1 LTREMQASQ
10 TSPAVLH
17 SGPEPKRGLVRL
29 SVNCTD
35 WKKAS
40 TCGVTQSRVD
50 WSGGG
55 RIAVSGDDGVIITK
69 NDRIRM
75 FATRAD
81 LGASRPK
88 HETPSR
94 FMPGESFKVAAV
106 GTGQVAAALVM
117 NTDGLYVG
125 DVFAGS
131 KHEAM
136 SLLLPKGMRVGAM
149 ALLDG
154 RVLFLLERRTLT
166 VFTPA
171 ELWDCPQAVLMPPQT
186 PAKCQVHDAP
196 PEMADPLVLLT
207 RSMTALDDER
217 IELVGAGCPA
227 TMLAVSSA
235 GWTWLVRRD
244 TGERA
249 ILVADGIAGCVKD
262 RVIGYRAGRN
272 DEIAPP
278 WEKSAART
286 LSVPVP

>member
-1 LTREMQASQ
+1 
-10 TSPAVLH
+10 
-17 SGPEPKRGLVRL
+17 
-29 SVNCTD
+29 
-35 WKKAS
+35 
-40 TCGVTQSRVD
+40 
-50 WSGGG
+50 
-55 RIAVSGDDGVIITK
+55 
-69 NDRIRM
+69 
-75 FATRAD
+75 
-81 LGASRPK
+81 
-88 HETPSR
+88 
-94 FMPGESFKVAAV
+94 MPGESFKVAAV